1 MVLQTIPM
9 FMMKGIDA
17 IESMLK
23 LGKTP
28 KHDLGTEKLPTPVP
42 EPEPNES

>member
-9 FMMKGIDA
+9 FMMRGIDA

-23 LGKTP
+23 LGRSP
-28 KHDLGTEKLPTPVP
+28 NHDLGTKQQPAPKP
-42 EPEPNES
+42 APEPNES